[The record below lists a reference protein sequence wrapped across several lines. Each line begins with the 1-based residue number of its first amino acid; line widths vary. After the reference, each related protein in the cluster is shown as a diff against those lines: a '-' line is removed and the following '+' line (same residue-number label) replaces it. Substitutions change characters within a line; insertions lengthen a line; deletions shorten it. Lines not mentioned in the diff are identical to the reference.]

1 MPKNFSSKSFYRIV
15 DANINRAKE
24 GLRVLEEFT
33 RFILNDYL
41 LTSNLKNI
49 RHGLEEIISRLPV
62 EKFSLIEKRDSHR
75 DVGKGILG
83 KETQRR
89 DYLDILLAN
98 TGRVKESI
106 RVLEEF
112 SKLLNKNIALKL
124 KEVRYSVYDIEKK
137 IVKKIK
143 TLRNIG

>member
-41 LTSNLKNI
+41 LTSNLKNV
-49 RHGLEEIISRLPV
+49 RHELEEIISRLGV
-62 EKFSLIEKRDSHR
+62 TKFSLIEKRDSRR
-75 DVGKGILG
+75 DVGKDILG

-89 DYLDILLAN
+89 DYPDILLAN

-112 SKLLNKNIALKL
+112 SKLLSKNIALKL
-124 KEVRYSVYDIEKK
+124 KKVRYSVYDIEKK

>member
-62 EKFSLIEKRDSHR
+62 EKFSLIEKRDSRR
-75 DVGKGILG
+75 DVGKDILG

-89 DYLDILLAN
+89 DYPDILLAN

-143 TLRNIG
+143 TLRNIR